1 MGLGA
6 PALSPP
12 APLRAAERGVQ
23 NLENPMLTETF
34 HSIATAARN
43 VFRNWPSMLLMAA
56 VYASLLALLY
66 LLVAIREAT
75 LPQVILTFLFAVA
88 APLLFFILQTMI
100 ASGSARQIAKE
111 DTAETEQLTAGLLLK
126 KSLTSFWK
134 LILISLPLIA
144 LAILIAYLLGKAQN
158 YFGQNINEPAIST
171 RTLAP
176 QPNASPARPINWR
189 VALFSTIRYLAFGL
203 VLPLAAIH
211 LWLATVRDGLGAA
224 VRKIA
229 SLLSRAFAPQ
239 SVLIYIAGFLVFAVA
254 PYFLLFK
261 TTQSQHAWLEISF
274 LVARLLVVFALTLF
288 GWTITVRALGR
299 SSSSAQSEPANEAA

>member
-1 MGLGA
+1 
-6 PALSPP
+6 
-12 APLRAAERGVQ
+12 
-23 NLENPMLTETF
+23 MLTETF
-34 HSIATAARN
+34 HSIVTAARN
-43 VFRNWPSMLLMAA
+43 VFRNWPAMLLMAA

-100 ASGSARQIAKE
+100 ASGSARPIAKE
-111 DTAETEQLTAGLLLK
+111 GASETEQPTAGFLLK
-126 KSLTSFWK
+126 RSLTSFWK
-134 LILISLPLIA
+134 LILISLPLIL
-144 LAILIAYLLGKAQN
+144 LAILIAYLLGRAQN
-158 YFGQNINEPAIST
+158 HFGQNINEPAISST
-171 RTLAP
+171 HTLA
-176 QPNASPARPINWR
+176 QTPNTPPARPINWR

-211 LWLATVRDGLGAA
+211 LWLATARDGLGGA

-229 SLLSRAFAPQ
+229 TLLSRAFAPQ
-239 SVLIYIAGFLVFAVA
+239 SVLIYIAGFIIFAVI

-261 TTQSQHAWLEISF
+261 TTQSQHAWLELSF
-274 LVARLLVVFALTLF
+274 LVARLVLVFALTLL

-299 SSSSAQSEPANEAA
+299 FSSSPQPQPLNEAA